1 MMLDAT
7 GSLLISVGTSYF
19 APSALSKIHGTPYL
33 GRCPR
38 LLHLAPLALGLG
50 VFTRSLT
57 RVVLTR
63 SCQQKGRV
71 PTCRDSPKKLVG
83 MRGLEPPRC
92 HHHRL
97 LRPARLPVPPHPRAF
112 E

>member
-38 LLHLAPLALGLG
+38 LLHFAPLALGLG

-57 RVVLTR
+57 RVVLTSCSGDIRQTLQFVERVYRIPASNPPGRMKATAALMPTAR
-63 SCQQKGRV
+63 STT
-71 PTCRDSPKKLVG
+71 PNPKQ
-83 MRGLEPPRC
+83 
-92 HHHRL
+92 
-97 LRPARLPVPPHPRAF
+97 A
-112 E
+112 